1 MITES
6 FLLRVLLLIRNP
18 TRNMDTGQSLSIKNR
33 TKCWALIS
41 LVCLEN
47 IHLFLFLVEAVDST
61 NWSARVSAS
70 TYN

>member
-18 TRNMDTGQSLSIKNR
+18 TRNMDSPFQLKIEGKSL
-33 TKCWALIS
+33 ALIS

>member
-1 MITES
+1 MWTLDSPFQLKIE
-6 FLLRVLLLIRNP
+6 
-18 TRNMDTGQSLSIKNR
+18 GKSL
-33 TKCWALIS
+33 ALIS